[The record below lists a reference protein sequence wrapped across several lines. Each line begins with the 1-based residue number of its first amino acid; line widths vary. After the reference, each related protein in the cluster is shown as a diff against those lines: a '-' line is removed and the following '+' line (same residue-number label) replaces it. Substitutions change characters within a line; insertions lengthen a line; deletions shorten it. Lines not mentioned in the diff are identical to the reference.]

1 MKLLPI
7 LVSLIQAYY
16 LTSKAGDLQDSYI
29 GAEALTWYFITILQI
44 IILIIYEILKRL
56 TIYFTDRKLQD

>member
-16 LTSKAGDLQDSYI
+16 LTAKAGDLQDYYI
-29 GAEALTWYFITILQI
+29 AAEALTWYLIAILII
-44 IILIIYEILKRL
+44 IILFIYELSKRV
-56 TIYFTDRKLQD
+56 TSYFRNRKL

>member
-16 LTSKAGDLQDSYI
+16 LTAKAGDLQDYYI
-29 GAEALTWYFITILQI
+29 GAEALTWYSIAILQI
-44 IILIIYEILKRL
+44 IILIVYEILKRL
-56 TIYFTDRKLQD
+56 TIYFRNRKL

>member
-16 LTSKAGDLQDSYI
+16 LTAKAGQLQDYYI
-29 GAEALTWYFITILQI
+29 GAEALTWYLIAILQT
-44 IILIIYEILKRL
+44 IILIVYELSKRL
-56 TIYFTDRKLQD
+56 TNYYRNRGIQS